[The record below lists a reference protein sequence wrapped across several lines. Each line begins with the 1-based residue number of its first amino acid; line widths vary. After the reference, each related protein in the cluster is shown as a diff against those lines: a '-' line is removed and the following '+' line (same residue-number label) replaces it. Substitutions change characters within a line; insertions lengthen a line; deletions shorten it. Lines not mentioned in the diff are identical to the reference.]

1 MNTKE
6 KILIEA
12 LKLFSKKGY
21 SAVYLSEIAEAVN
34 IKTPSLYKHY
44 QSKQD
49 IFNSCVEA
57 FTLQIEKVR
66 NELRIP
72 GSKNKL
78 YSYETIKEQDLINIA
93 KSLFIFYLKDDVASN
108 FRKMLLI
115 ERYNNK
121 KLNDIYED
129 IFINKALE
137 YEEKVFSTLIDKG
150 IIKHNNPH
158 TLALEFYSPIFY
170 LLQKYDLHHDKE
182 KIALEE
188 LSLLI
193 HNFYEKYNIKK
204 ENYNENC

>member
-44 QSKQD
+44 KSKQD

-78 YSYETIKEQDLINIA
+78 YSYETINEQDLINIA

-137 YEEKVFSTLIDKG
+137 YEEEVFSTLIDKG

-182 KIALEE
+182 KKALEE

-204 ENYNENC
+204 EI

>member
-21 SAVYLSEIAEAVN
+21 SAVYLSEIAESVN

-44 QSKQD
+44 KSKQD
-49 IFNSCVEA
+49 IFNSCVDA

-66 NELRIP
+66 NELKLP
-72 GSKNKL
+72 GSKNEEI
-78 YSYETIKEQDLINIA
+78 SYETINEQDLVNIA
-93 KSLFIFYLKDDVASN
+93 KSLFIFYLKDDIVSN

-129 IFINKALE
+129 IFINKALK
-137 YEEKVFSTLIDKG
+137 YEERIFSTLIDKG

-170 LLQKYDLHHDKE
+170 LLQKYDLHQDKI
-182 KIALEE
+182 KDAIEE

-193 HNFYEKYNIKK
+193 HNFYENYNIKK
-204 ENYNENC
+204 GEL

>member
-1 MNTKE
+1 
-6 KILIEA
+6 
-12 LKLFSKKGY
+12 
-21 SAVYLSEIAEAVN
+21 
-34 IKTPSLYKHY
+34 
-44 QSKQD
+44 
-49 IFNSCVEA
+49 
-57 FTLQIEKVR
+57 
-66 NELRIP
+66 
-72 GSKNKL
+72 
-78 YSYETIKEQDLINIA
+78 
-93 KSLFIFYLKDDVASN
+93 
-108 FRKMLLI
+108 MLLI

-137 YEEKVFSTLIDKG
+137 YEEKVFSTLIDKD

-204 ENYNENC
+204 EI

>member
-21 SAVYLSEIAEAVN
+21 SAVYLSEIAESVN

-44 QSKQD
+44 KSKQD
-49 IFNSCVEA
+49 IFNSCVDA

-66 NELRIP
+66 DELKLP
-72 GSKNKL
+72 GSKNEEI
-78 YSYETIKEQDLINIA
+78 SYETINEQDLVNIA
-93 KSLFIFYLKDDVASN
+93 KSLFIFYLKDDIVSN

-129 IFINKALE
+129 IFINKALK
-137 YEEKVFSTLIDKG
+137 YEERIFSTLIDKG

-170 LLQKYDLHHDKE
+170 LLQKYDLHQDKI
-182 KIALEE
+182 KDAIEE

-193 HNFYEKYNIKK
+193 HNFYENYNIKK
-204 ENYNENC
+204 GEL

>member
-12 LKLFSKKGY
+12 LKHFSKKGY

-44 QSKQD
+44 KSKQD
-49 IFNSCVEA
+49 IFNSCIEA

-72 GSKNKL
+72 KSNNEL
-78 YSYETIKEQDLINIA
+78 YSYETINEQDLINIA

-137 YEEKVFSTLIDKG
+137 YEEKVFSTLIDKD

-204 ENYNENC
+204 EI

>member
-44 QSKQD
+44 KSKQN

-72 GSKNKL
+72 GSNNEL
-78 YSYETIKEQDLINIA
+78 CSYETIKEQDLINIA
-93 KSLFIFYLKDDVASN
+93 KSLFIFYLKDNVASN

-182 KIALEE
+182 NKALEE

-204 ENYNENC
+204 EI

>member
-44 QSKQD
+44 KSKQD
-49 IFNSCVEA
+49 IFNSCIEA

-72 GSKNKL
+72 KSNNEL

-137 YEEKVFSTLIDKG
+137 YEEEVFSTLIDKG

-170 LLQKYDLHHDKE
+170 LLQEYDLHHDKE

>member
-44 QSKQD
+44 KSKQD

>member
-1 MNTKE
+1 MNTKD

-21 SAVYLSEIAEAVN
+21 SAVYLSEIAESVN

-44 QSKQD
+44 KSKQD
-49 IFNSCVEA
+49 IFNSCVDA

-66 NELRIP
+66 SELKLP
-72 GSKNKL
+72 GSKNEEI
-78 YSYETIKEQDLINIA
+78 SYEIINEQDLFNIA
-93 KSLFIFYLKDDVASN
+93 KSLFIFYLKDDIVSN

-129 IFINKALE
+129 IFINKALK
-137 YEEKVFSTLIDKG
+137 YEERIFSTLIDKG

-158 TLALEFYSPIFY
+158 ILALEFYSPIFY
-170 LLQKYDLHHDKE
+170 LLQKYDLHQDKI
-182 KIALEE
+182 KDAIEE

-193 HNFYEKYNIKK
+193 HNFYENYNIKK
-204 ENYNENC
+204 GEL

>member
-21 SAVYLSEIAEAVN
+21 SAVYLSEIAESVN

-44 QSKQD
+44 KSKQD
-49 IFNSCVEA
+49 IFNSCVDA

-66 NELRIP
+66 GELKLP
-72 GSKNKL
+72 GSKNEEI
-78 YSYETIKEQDLINIA
+78 SYETINEQDLFNIA
-93 KSLFIFYLKDDVASN
+93 KSLFIFYLKDDIVSN

-129 IFINKALE
+129 IFINKALK
-137 YEEKVFSTLIDKG
+137 YEERIFSTLIDKG

-170 LLQKYDLHHDKE
+170 LLQKYDLHQDKI
-182 KIALEE
+182 KDAIEE

-193 HNFYEKYNIKK
+193 HNFYENYNIKK
-204 ENYNENC
+204 GEL

>member
-21 SAVYLSEIAEAVN
+21 SAVYLSEIAESVN

-44 QSKQD
+44 KSKQD
-49 IFNSCVEA
+49 IFNSCVDA

-66 NELRIP
+66 DELKLP
-72 GSKNKL
+72 GSKNEEI
-78 YSYETIKEQDLINIA
+78 SYETINEQDLVNIA
-93 KSLFIFYLKDDVASN
+93 KSLFIFYLKDDIVSN

-129 IFINKALE
+129 IFINKALK
-137 YEEKVFSTLIDKG
+137 YEERIFSTLIDKG

-158 TLALEFYSPIFY
+158 ILALEFYSPIFY
-170 LLQKYDLHHDKE
+170 LLQKYDLHQDKI
-182 KIALEE
+182 KDAIEE

-193 HNFYEKYNIKK
+193 HNFYENYNIKK
-204 ENYNENC
+204 GEL